1 VSAESLF
8 DGIDTVFYQVC
19 DMDRAIGFY
28 EGVLGLPLLRR
39 EGRDWAE
46 LKAGDTVLSLAGEL
60 ATKPHQGGATVVLR
74 ASDIGAVESRLAEH
88 DVQRGRIQ
96 DMGGARTLEFYD
108 PDGNE
113 LLALEAL
120 GSPEA

>member
-1 VSAESLF
+1 VSNQSPLF
-8 DGIDTVFYQVC
+8 EKIDTVFYQVC

-28 EGVLGLPLLRR
+28 EGILGLELLRR

-46 LKAGDTVLSLAGEL
+46 LKAGDTVLSLSGEL

-74 ASDIGAVESRLAEH
+74 ASDIAAVEARLAAGG
-88 DVQRGRIQ
+88 VQRGPIE
-96 DMGGARTLEFYD
+96 DMGGAKMLQFFD

-113 LLALEAL
+113 IVALQPLE
-120 GSPEA
+120 S

>member
-1 VSAESLF
+1 VSTADSLF
-8 DGIDTVFYQVC
+8 QGIDTVFYQVC

-28 EGVLGLPLLRR
+28 EGVLGLPLVRR

-46 LKAGDTVLSLAGEL
+46 LKAGDTILSLSGEL

-74 ASDIGAVESRLAEH
+74 ASDIGAVEARLAESG
-88 DVQRGRIQ
+88 VQRGPIE
-96 DMGGARTLEFYD
+96 DMGGAQMLQFFD

-113 LLALEAL
+113 IVALQPVE
-120 GSPEA
+120 G

>member
-1 VSAESLF
+1 VTDGHRLF

-19 DMDRAIGFY
+19 DMDRAVDFY
-28 EGVLGLPLLRR
+28 QRVLGLELLRR

-46 LKAGDTVLSLAGEL
+46 LEAGTSVLSLSGEL

-74 ASDIGAVESRLAEH
+74 ASDISAVEARLASH
-88 DVQRGRIQ
+88 DVQRGPIE
-96 DMGGARTLEFYD
+96 DMGGAKTLQFFD

-113 LLALEAL
+113 IVALEPPRA
-120 GSPEA
+120 

>member
-1 VSAESLF
+1 VSEESPLF
-8 DGIDTVFYQVC
+8 EGIDTVFYQVC

-28 EGVLGLPLLRR
+28 EGVLGLRLLRR

-46 LKAGDTVLSLAGEL
+46 LEAGDTILSLSGEL

-74 ASDIGAVESRLAEH
+74 ASDIAAVEAALAAGG
-88 DVQRGRIQ
+88 VQRGPIE
-96 DMGGARTLEFYD
+96 DMGAAKTLQFFD

-113 LLALEAL
+113 IVALQPPA
-120 GSPEA
+120 G

>member
-1 VSAESLF
+1 VTDGGPLF
-8 DGIDTVFYQVC
+8 EGIDTVFYQVC

-74 ASDIGAVESRLAEH
+74 ASDLAAVEARLAEGGA
-88 DVQRGRIQ
+88 QRGPIE
-96 DMGGARTLEFYD
+96 DMGGARMLQFFD

-113 LLALEAL
+113 IVALEPPA
-120 GSPEA
+120 S